1 MCVCVCLL
9 YIAGSDYTG
18 LSQTII
24 FTPSMTEVNI
34 TVDTIDDQIVEPEEN
49 FLVILSTDSSV
60 VQLGISD
67 ADVII
72 EDNDS

>member
-18 LSQTII
+18 LSKTII
-24 FTPSMTEVNI
+24 FTPSMTKVNI